1 MASKLWIIGDSFW
14 TRCFQRDTK
23 TRLYN
28 ASWVDTFATECELDF
43 DWNNSWTLSGAS
55 NDWNLYGL
63 DCVMRNPQFNSDTD
77 TILFGITTVDRWVT
91 SGRADTQFE
100 VDHGERN
107 HIEQKI
113 HISNRDTMLM
123 LAESRSNDSD
133 HEHLKQKILV
143 AMTDKWEMP
152 LLHSA
157 MDYDIQN
164 YDHAWHHWR
173 HCNHIDNCVT
183 NAKHRGVN
191 IVLHRGC
198 LNWGNM
204 WTPETSSQ
212 LQDFVE
218 PLTDPLYDWQN
229 TELWDMPSFTLG
241 ITHHEDI
248 YKYSNHMTPTGA
260 KTYGKAFATW
270 WNNR

>member
-1 MASKLWIIGDSFW
+1 MAGKLWIIGDSFW
-14 TRCFQRDTK
+14 SRCIQQDTNK
-23 TRLYN
+23 RLPG
-28 ASWVDTFATECELDF
+28 ASWVDTFAAECQLDF
-43 DWNNSWTLSGAS
+43 NWSNSWSFPGSS

-63 DCVMRNPQFNSDTD
+63 ECVLQNPQFNTDTD

-91 SGRADTQFE
+91 SGRSDTHFKK
-100 VDHGERN
+100 DLGERN
-107 HIEQKI
+107 IVEQNVHITM
-113 HISNRDTMLM
+113 RDMMLM
-123 LAESRSNDSD
+123 LAQNRSGALV
-133 HEHLKQKILV
+133 HEEVLKYNWQL
-143 AMTDKWEMP
+143 P

-157 MDYDIQN
+157 IDYDILN

-173 HCNHIDNCVT
+173 HCSHIDNCVT
-183 NAKHRGVN
+183 SAKQRGVN

-198 LNWGNM
+198 LNWWDI

-212 LQDFVE
+212 LAEFQE
-218 PLTDPLYDWQN
+218 PLHDPLYDWQN

-248 YKYSNHMTPTGA
+248 YKYSNHMSPAGA
-260 KTYGKAFATW
+260 KIYGKAFSKW